1 MKKNQHF
8 IFILV
13 ILLLSAL
20 VACTRS
26 ASQPSTEP
34 SGDAGVP
41 ENAAGTQEPMG
52 VLEAMGTQTAVAKEA
67 GGVAEEGS
75 AEEPAAEEVPAGE
88 GAGEE
93 EAAPVEEAVP
103 DESAPVEEAAPEE
116 AAPEEDAEAGNGQE
130 EPAAVPETYEVP
142 NSYVV
147 QKGDHLYCI
156 ARRFDIN
163 VAALLS
169 ANGLSN
175 NSNVYPGTKLVI
187 PKDSGGFAG
196 TRALRAHPADYT
208 VLAGDTINSIACYF
222 GDVYPE
228 AIEAANNLT
237 GDYVL
242 TPGQILD
249 IP

>member
-1 MKKNQHF
+1 MKKNRRL

-13 ILLLSAL
+13 ILLISGL

-34 SGDAGVP
+34 SEDTGISEDALI
-41 ENAAGTQEPMG
+41 TQEPLG
-52 VLEAMGTQTAVAKEA
+52 ILEAMATQTAAALDAGAKDIEEPSEA
-67 GGVAEEGS
+67 EAAIDENTSEETSADTTTGEETTPAEEQGQ
-75 AEEPAAEEVPAGE
+75 ADADQEVG
-88 GAGEE
+88 G
-93 EAAPVEEAVP
+93 
-103 DESAPVEEAAPEE
+103 
-116 AAPEEDAEAGNGQE
+116 GQE
-130 EPAAVPETYEVP
+130 EPAPIQTTFDVPDTYVI
-142 NSYVV
+142 

-163 VAALLS
+163 VATLLS
-169 ANGLSN
+169 ANGLNS
-175 NSNVYPGTKLVI
+175 NSNVYPGTKLTI

-196 TRALRAHPADYT
+196 NRALRDHPTDYS
-208 VLAGDTINSIACYF
+208 VVAGDTINSIACYF
-222 GDVYPE
+222 GDVDPR

-237 GDYVL
+237 GNYTL